1 MTLKKL
7 IYLAL
12 FICISIKMQSQQI
25 PFSKP
30 DYDLIKKNIANK
42 SSSFYYQKLQQRLAA
57 LDTLLTKDEYRHLY
71 FGYAFQ
77 KKYNANW
84 ISPVQKELEVFYKQ
98 PKIDAQDHDKIIKL
112 LDKSIIDFPF
122 DLQSYNFLYYIV
134 AQSGDNDEAMK
145 ISKITQGLFSAILS
159 SGDGKTCETGF
170 HVLVV
175 AHEYALLNMF
185 ELRAT
190 AQSLVGNCD
199 YLSFEKGKYKIEGLF
214 FDIRKMRENQKFNLE
229 KKFK

>member
-1 MTLKKL
+1 MKKIVYFVL
-7 IYLAL
+7 VF
-12 FICISIKMQSQQI
+12 FILIKMESQQI

-30 DYDLIKKNIANK
+30 DYDLIKKNIVDK
-42 SSSFYYQKLQQRLAA
+42 SSNFYYPKLQQRLES
-57 LDTLLTKDEYRHLY
+57 LDTLLTKDDYQHLY
-71 FGYAFQ
+71 FGYVFQ

-84 ISPVQKELEVFYKQ
+84 MSPVQKELEVFYKL
-98 PKIDAQDHDKIIKL
+98 PKIDAKDHDKIISL
-112 LDKSIIDFPF
+112 LDKSIADFPF

-134 AQSGDNDEAMK
+134 AQTGDNDQAMK

-175 AHEYALLNMF
+175 GHEYALLNMF

-199 YLSFEKGKYKIEGLF
+199 YLSFEKGKYKIDGLF
-214 FDIRKMRENQKFNLE
+214 FDIEKMRENQKINLE